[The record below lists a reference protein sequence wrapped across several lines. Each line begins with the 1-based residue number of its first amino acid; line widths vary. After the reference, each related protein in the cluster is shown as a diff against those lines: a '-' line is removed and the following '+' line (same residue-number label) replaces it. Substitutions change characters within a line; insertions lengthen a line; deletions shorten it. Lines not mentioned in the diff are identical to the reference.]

1 MNIALIL
8 FSALSFLGYGLGC
21 FFSAYMRQEFLR
33 YRLGSQRV
41 LVGILQWCG
50 GIGLLAG
57 TSQPWMGMVAAGGL
71 ALMMLVAI
79 IVRIQIK
86 DTLLQ
91 TIPALFYLALNT
103 YLCIS
108 GF

>member
-1 MNIALIL
+1 MK
-8 FSALSFLGYGLGC
+8 
-21 FFSAYMRQEFLR
+21 QEFLR
-33 YRLGSQRV
+33 YRLASQRIT
-41 LVGILQWCG
+41 VGGLQWFA
-50 GIGLLAG
+50 GIGLLLG
-57 TSQPWMGMVAAGGL
+57 LTQPWMGQLAAGGL

-86 DTLLQ
+86 DRMLQ

-103 YLCIS
+103 YLCLA

>member
-1 MNIALIL
+1 MKTALIL
-8 FSALSFLGYGLGC
+8 FSALSFLGYGTAC
-21 FFSAYMRQEFLR
+21 FFSSHMKKEFLR
-33 YRLGSQRV
+33 YRLASQRL
-41 LVGILQWCG
+41 LVGTLQWFA

-57 TSQPWMGMVAAGGL
+57 MTQPWMGQLAAGGL
-71 ALMMLVAI
+71 TLMMLVAI

-91 TIPALFYLALNT
+91 TLPALFYLALNT
-103 YLCIS
+103 YLCLA